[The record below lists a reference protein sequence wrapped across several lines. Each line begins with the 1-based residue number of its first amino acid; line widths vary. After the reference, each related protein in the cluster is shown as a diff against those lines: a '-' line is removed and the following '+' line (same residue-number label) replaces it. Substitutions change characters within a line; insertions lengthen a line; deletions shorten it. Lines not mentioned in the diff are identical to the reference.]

1 MKGAAQQ
8 RPSGE
13 IHFPVPTQDS
23 GEPNPPQ
30 HQQGLHTML
39 QTVAGQIQHSASQVS
54 APHTWQCQANLPLAA
69 AEPEPHIHRSA
80 QAAAE
85 IEREF

>member
-13 IHFPVPTQDS
+13 IHFPVPIQDS
-23 GEPNPPQ
+23 GEPSPPQ
-30 HQQGLHTML
+30 HQQGLHTMPE
-39 QTVAGQIQHSASQVS
+39 TVAGQILHSASQVS
-54 APHTWQCQANLPLAA
+54 TPHMWQCQANLPLAA
-69 AEPEPHIHRSA
+69 AKPGPHIHRSA